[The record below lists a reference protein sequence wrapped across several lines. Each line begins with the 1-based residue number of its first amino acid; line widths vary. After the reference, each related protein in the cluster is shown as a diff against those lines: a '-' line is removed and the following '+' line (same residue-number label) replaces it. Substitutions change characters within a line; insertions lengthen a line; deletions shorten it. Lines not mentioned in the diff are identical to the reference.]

1 MQFAEQ
7 SAPPHLVPMETV
19 SGDLN
24 IWDRERPDQP
34 VLLAET
40 RQKFDIEIAIE
51 AMWQNSCCTFQS
63 QLCKL
68 LEPDWEPSDLIWGDS
83 PAGPT
88 FLHAN
93 DNANDFYEVL
103 IAIKL

>member
-1 MQFAEQ
+1 MQ

-19 SGDLN
+19 LGDLN
-24 IWDRERPDQP
+24 IWDRERLDQP

-40 RQKFDIEIAIE
+40 RQKIDIEIAVE
-51 AMWQNSCCTFQS
+51 EMWQNSCYTFQY

-68 LEPDWEPSDLIWGDS
+68 LEPDWEPSDLIWWDS
-83 PAGPT
+83 PAGPR
-88 FLHAN
+88 FLHAI
-93 DNANDFYEVL
+93 DNANAFYKVL